1 MNKLASGVPSQK
13 IPKELVPLFWS
24 YRTDDLDIEKDRRV
38 ITTQTINYG
47 TWAQWQWL
55 ARTYGKDAVRDTLS
69 QTPKTA
75 LRPGALTLASLIFDL
90 Q

>member
-1 MNKLASGVPSQK
+1 
-13 IPKELVPLFWS
+13 
-24 YRTDDLDIEKDRRV
+24 
-38 ITTQTINYG
+38 
-47 TWAQWQWL
+47 
-55 ARTYGKDAVRDTLS
+55 VRDTLS

>member
-1 MNKLASGVPSQK
+1 MPSQK

-55 ARTYGKDAVRDTLS
+55 ARTYGKDAVRDTLA